1 MRMSGKYIQL
11 PNGTDVKVD
20 AFYPED
26 MDSML
31 TLGRLQEVATNYI
44 FQKSSYP
51 FILATAGEFTGD

>member
-1 MRMSGKYIQL
+1 MSGKYIQL
-11 PNGTDVKVD
+11 PNGTDVKMD

-44 FQKSSYP
+44 FQKRSYRLY
-51 FILATAGEFTGD
+51 IGNSGRIYGRLN